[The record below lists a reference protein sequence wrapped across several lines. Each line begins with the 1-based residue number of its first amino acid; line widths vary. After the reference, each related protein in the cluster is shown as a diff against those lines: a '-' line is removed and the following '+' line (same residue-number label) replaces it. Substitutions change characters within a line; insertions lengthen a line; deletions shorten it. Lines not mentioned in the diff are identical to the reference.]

1 MKKQSTGRRSTL
13 RKLYDHKAAALDA
26 TPIACLGVRQSEH
39 RCLRAC
45 LRDQKIRSSS
55 QKSPRKKIEVAR
67 ITNGGNTE
75 LTIRKAL
82 PPLRSGSWPAGRAE
96 MKEHKTTQQSQNRKR
111 RSARKQHTTQQC
123 HCGAYPKEDEQIDSQ
138 SSTQTKLPLRYA
150 PEQHRIN
157 NQQ

>member
-1 MKKQSTGRRSTL
+1 MLQY
-13 RKLYDHKAAALDA
+13 YDHKAAALDA

-75 LTIRKAL
+75 LTIRRAL
-82 PPLRSGSWPAGRAE
+82 PPLRSGRAE

-111 RSARKQHTTQQC
+111 RSAGSARKQHTPQQC
-123 HCGAYPKEDEQIDSQ
+123 HCGANPEEHEQINIQ
-138 SSTQTKLPLRYA
+138 SSPPKQYLGKSVPPLRSGTA
-150 PEQHRIN
+150 PD
-157 NQQ
+157 